1 MHFRDPLLLI
11 SSHLFHDKNL
21 PSLFAHSGGSSRST
35 EGPADLD
42 LRSSLN
48 PMIPYTIRTFLLT
61 EKTWYFSVSRTTS
74 FEIL

>member
-1 MHFRDPLLLI
+1 MHFRDPLLII

-61 EKTWYFSVSRTTS
+61 EKTGYFSVSRTTS